1 MVEVLADGQSSS
13 SFRYYEAVVYNKK
26 LLTNNSNV
34 KDMPF
39 YDPKYI
45 QYFDDTYSIDY
56 DWIKDNSYG
65 VDFKYNNEFSILRLF
80 DKLE

>member
-1 MVEVLADGQSSS
+1 
-13 SFRYYEAVVYNKK
+13 
-26 LLTNNSNV
+26 
-34 KDMPF
+34 MPF
-39 YDPKYI
+39 YDSKYI
-45 QYFDDTYSIDY
+45 QYFDDTNSIDY